1 MNRADRGTT
10 KATVI
15 AIGDELLAGLVVN
28 NNAAHI
34 SAELA
39 RVGVKTVRQLVVGDD
54 AGEITAAVETARGVG
69 ALAVCTGGLGP
80 TPDDVTLDAVAK
92 YFGRELVIHR
102 PTLEEIERHFA
113 RRKIPMP
120 EINVGQAMVPA
131 GAKVLPN
138 PIGTAPG
145 IILEAGGFVCFL
157 LPGVPDEMEVI
168 LARGVLPFLKD
179 RGFAGEEIFTRT
191 LRVVR
196 ISESKLY
203 EMVSDVPVPEGI
215 KLGYYPRAGEI
226 LLRFSGRGADEGAF
240 AELTE
245 PVVAEFR
252 GKLGR
257 LLYGEGDDPLE
268 RVLGGLLGENCKT
281 LAAAESCTGGLLGKV
296 LTDIAGSSDYFLGS
310 AVTYSNEAKVK
321 VLGVKPKTLET
332 CGAVSEAVA
341 AEMAEGV
348 RRVFGADYG
357 IAITG
362 VAGPGG
368 GTPGKPVG
376 TVCFGLSRERGT
388 HTRIDTF
395 LGDRARV
402 RRRATVRAMDL
413 VRLDL
418 LGVLA
423 GDSNDE

>member
-1 MNRADRGTT
+1 MNRADRGTA
-10 KATVI
+10 KAAVI
-15 AIGDELLAGLVVN
+15 AIGDELLAGFVVN

-39 RVGVKTVRQLVVGDD
+39 RAGVKTVRQLVVGDD
-54 AGEITAAVETARGVG
+54 AGEITAAFETARGVG

-80 TPDDVTLDAVAK
+80 TPDDITLDAVAK

-179 RGFAGEEIFTRT
+179 RGLAGEEIFTRT
-191 LRVVR
+191 LRVVG
-196 ISESKLY
+196 ISESGLY
-203 EMVSDVPVPEGI
+203 ELVSDLPIPGDI
-215 KLGYYPRAGEI
+215 ALGYYPRAGEI

-268 RVLGGLLGENCKT
+268 RVLGELLRENGKT

-321 VLGVKPKTLET
+321 VLGVKQETLEAH
-332 CGAVSEAVA
+332 GAVSEAVA
-341 AEMAEGV
+341 AEMAEGA

-357 IAITG
+357 LAITG

-376 TVCFGLSRERGT
+376 TVCFGLSRERET

-418 LGVLA
+418 PGVLA
-423 GDSNDE
+423 GDSNDG